1 MSERLLNLLDQINA
15 KKAEVK
21 NLVEAGNLDEAEA
34 AKNELKNL
42 QREFDLL
49 KDLEDEEIENAQNR
63 ADMEIWH
70 RFTMKRIVWQ
80 NLRMQPDMD
89 FGSQMH

>member
-49 KDLEDEEIENAQNR
+49 KDLEDEEIENVQNR
-63 ADMEIWH
+63 VDNGNMTPVHNEEDSVAEFANAARHEIGRAH
-70 RFTMKRIVWQ
+70 V
-80 NLRMQPDMD
+80 
-89 FGSQMH
+89 

>member
-63 ADMEIWH
+63 AD
-70 RFTMKRIVWQ
+70 VA
-80 NLRMQPDMD
+80 
-89 FGSQMH
+89 